1 MSIFITDKK
10 TPLHYVL
17 WQQRHFSTAVL
28 LNILFAYP
36 AGSSIRERKYG
47 NYPLHY
53 AVQYGAH
60 VNIVREILN
69 CYKEAVRL
77 KNFAGKAIFSLNS

>member
-1 MSIFITDKK
+1 MNTDKK

-17 WQQRHFSTAVL
+17 WQQRHFPTAL
-28 LNILFAYP
+28 QLNILCSYP
-36 AGSSIRERKYG
+36 EGAMIKEKKYG

-60 VNIVREILN
+60 VTVVGELIET
-69 CYKEAVRL
+69 
-77 KNFAGKAIFSLNS
+77 S